1 MSLISVACFAG
12 ILCTGLNLGSIGA
25 ETDRRG
31 FIPVTDKMEVVGK
44 DGKVVPNVYCI
55 GDANGKYMLAH
66 AASAQ
71 GISAIENMLGRPNVL
86 NHLSIPAA
94 CFTHP
99 EVSFVGVTQ
108 EKAEEMAK
116 EQGFKLGSAKTSF
129 KANSKVG

>member
-1 MSLISVACFAG
+1 MKWAG
-12 ILCTGLNLGSIGA
+12 SGNWT
-25 ETDRRG
+25 
-31 FIPVTDKMEVVGK
+31 VVFL
-44 DGKVVPNVYCI
+44 
-55 GDANGKYMLAH
+55 LA
-66 AASAQ
+66 APSYLQ

-116 EQGFKLGSAKTSF
+116 EQGFKLGVAKTSF
-129 KANSKVG
+129 KANSKVGVKFRPWWFAACFVLLTFSLVVVALTRLVASEHCSCVRC